1 MADNWNEHQLRFAPA
16 EPLER
21 DEISVRVLDHDDKSN
36 RRGHVQQRA
45 TVLSGP
51 TSVDQLMA
59 QEKISKQI
67 KSDPAY
73 KFLMMVSAFS
83 GRRLGKLMTGIDKT
97 NTSGEA
103 AERGCEMSDNLCSK
117 YGDAHFKWLQI
128 PAISG
133 VIHLS
138 SEIFGHIKEA
148 QSIANHVVAPN
159 TTLNTLM
166 ETPRY
171 QTLFARLVALRMGLS
186 STLTNSGYHKDK
198 VYTRLHREQTMV
210 MNSLKK
216 VPVVSRRKWTEPG
229 YD

>member
-1 MADNWNEHQLRFAPA
+1 MADNWNEHQLKFAPA
-16 EPLER
+16 EPLEK
-21 DEISVRVLDHDDKSN
+21 DEISIRVLGHDDKSN
-36 RRGHVQQRA
+36 RSGHVQQRA
-45 TVLSGP
+45 TVLSCP
-51 TSVDQLMA
+51 TSVEQLMA
-59 QEKISKQI
+59 REKISKGI

-73 KFLMMVSAFS
+73 TFLMMVSAFS
-83 GRRLGKLMTGIDKT
+83 GRRLGKLMTGST
-97 NTSGEA
+97 PTTTSGA
-103 AERGCEMSDNLCSK
+103 SERGCEMSDNLCSNN
-117 YGDAHFKWLQI
+117 GDAQFKGLQI

-138 SEIFGHIKEA
+138 NEIFGHIKEA
-148 QSIANHVVAPN
+148 QSIANHVIAPN

-216 VPVVSRRKWTEPG
+216 VRVVARRTWTEPG

>member
-1 MADNWNEHQLRFAPA
+1 MSINSIKSNLFLSKMADNWNEHQLKFAPA
-16 EPLER
+16 EPLAK
-21 DEISVRVLDHDDKSN
+21 DDITIRVLES
-36 RRGHVQQRA
+36 R
-45 TVLSGP
+45 P
-51 TSVDQLMA
+51 TSVAQLFT
-59 QEKISKQI
+59 QEKIWKEI
-67 KSDPAY
+67 RSDPAY

-83 GRRLGKLMTGIDKT
+83 GRRLGKLMTGTTET
-97 NTSGEA
+97 NAAGEA
-103 AERGCEMSDNLCSK
+103 SERGCEMSDNLCSK
-117 YGDAHFKWLQI
+117 NGEFKWLQV

-138 SEIFGHIKEA
+138 NEIFGHIKEA

-166 ETPRY
+166 ENPRY

-216 VPVVSRRKWTEPG
+216 VRVVSRRKWTEPE
-229 YD
+229 YEY